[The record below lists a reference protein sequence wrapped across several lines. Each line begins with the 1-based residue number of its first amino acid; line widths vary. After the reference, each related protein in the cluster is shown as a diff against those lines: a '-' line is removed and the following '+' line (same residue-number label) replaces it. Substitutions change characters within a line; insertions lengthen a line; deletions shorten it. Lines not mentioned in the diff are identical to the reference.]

1 MIVKFLAS
9 LKYTISLV
17 VYLPNS
23 EYSSNINQIVFK
35 LSYTKK
41 QRKQLI
47 QNGFEITT
55 GNIFIDDSNFFF
67 FWVVSVVQLWEGNE
81 SI

>member
-55 GNIFIDDSNFFF
+55 GNIFVDDSNLFFG
-67 FWVVSVVQLWEGNE
+67 VVSVVQLWEGNE
-81 SI
+81 SL